1 MIKYCIDTNAILDL
15 CYRYYPSS
23 IFSNIWD
30 VLEGNVLSR
39 QIKIII
45 SQHIHEEVLGRV
57 ILMNYDKKILDDFL
71 KKFKVDIIS
80 KEDYETDLAQLQA
93 ELLDIT
99 SLNSSISKNA
109 DDLSNICVARKESAT
124 IITAEQRSPLNITD
138 KGYNRLK
145 IPDTC
150 RHYQLDCQ
158 NWVPL
163 FEYIGV

>member
-57 ILMNYDKKILDDFL
+57 TLMNYDKKILDDFL
-71 KKFKVDIIS
+71 KNFKVDIIS
-80 KEDYETDLAQLQA
+80 
-93 ELLDIT
+93 
-99 SLNSSISKNA
+99 
-109 DDLSNICVARKESAT
+109 
-124 IITAEQRSPLNITD
+124 
-138 KGYNRLK
+138 
-145 IPDTC
+145 
-150 RHYQLDCQ
+150 
-158 NWVPL
+158 
-163 FEYIGV
+163 